1 MKYLLT
7 GVWALVGLAFPI
19 LSWAAPPSLNE
30 LIILGLRA
38 NTQLQIDQLD
48 VDKAQQSIVIERAAF
63 DPEVFTLI
71 GYEQLKTPFV
81 NEQISGRGT
90 TRHYEGS
97 IGLRQRFSSG
107 MTASARLLTERFSG
121 FDSTSTL
128 DPRYRSSFVF
138 ELNQPLL
145 RHFGQSAN
153 HTALDRAGYQLQQ
166 TELGI
171 LLHAQQ
177 LALQLESA
185 LRQLALQRQIILLRD
200 DALAL
205 AERLLDFNRR
215 RFAEGLVAITEIQGA
230 EATLTERRL
239 LLAQARQQHDLLRE
253 QLNRQLNGQLPADFN
268 PELFFVDESVPL
280 IVAGEYAALLETA
293 RAKRIDLQIARLSLA
308 SQQRQLDYFNQ
319 QLKPQLDLRL
329 QAGLNGLA
337 GRQQA
342 DTPYRGNWGDSVT
355 SLSSADGYQWGVAL
369 EFSVPLGNRA
379 AQSRQ
384 RQSQVTVQQQRYQ
397 VSDLD
402 MNIQT
407 QIREG
412 LIELRHALEQQSISG
427 EFERLA
433 TIAFEQ
439 EQRRL
444 DEGLSDTFR
453 LVSFQDN
460 MIAARIARLQANTAG
475 QLAHANMAFVL
486 GEIFDRYKIYLDVE
500 GEAFRR

>member
-1 MKYLLT
+1 MKYLFACLL
-7 GVWALVGLAFPI
+7 ALVGTSCPV
-19 LSWAAPPSLNE
+19 LSWATPTSLNE
-30 LIILGLRA
+30 LIILGLRY
-38 NTQLQIDQLD
+38 NTQLQIDQLE

-63 DPEVFTLI
+63 DPEAFTLI
-71 GYEQLKTPFV
+71 GHEQQKTPFV
-81 NEQISGRGT
+81 NDLDSGRVT

-107 MTASARLLTERFSG
+107 MSVSARFLTERFSG
-121 FDSTSTL
+121 FDATSTL
-128 DPRYRSSFVF
+128 DPRYRSAFIL

-145 RHFGQSAN
+145 RNFGQQAN
-153 HTALDRAGYQLQQ
+153 HTAIDRAAYHLQQ
-166 TELGI
+166 TELGF

-177 LALQLESA
+177 LALQLEYA
-185 LRQLALQRQIILLRD
+185 LRQLALQHQIIGLRD
-200 DALAL
+200 DALVL
-205 AERLLDFNRR
+205 AERLLEFNRR
-215 RFAEGLVAITEIQGA
+215 RFAEGLVAITEVQGA

-239 LLAQARQQHDLLRE
+239 LRAQARQQHDLLRE
-253 QLNRQLNGQLPADFN
+253 QLNRQFNGQLPLDFN
-268 PELFFVDESVPL
+268 PVALFVDEVVSPKMTSD
-280 IVAGEYAALLETA
+280 YAVLLETA

-308 SQQRQLDYFNQ
+308 SQQRQLDFYRQ

-329 QAGLNGLA
+329 QSGLNGLA
-337 GRQQA
+337 GRQQV
-342 DTPYRGNWGDSVT
+342 DTPYRGNWGDSVA
-355 SLSSADGYQWGVAL
+355 SLSNADGYQWGVAL

-397 VSDLD
+397 INDLD
-402 MNIQT
+402 MNIRT

-412 LIELRHALEQQSISG
+412 LVELDHAEEQQAISV

-453 LVSFQDN
+453 LVSFQEN
-460 MIAARIARLQANTAG
+460 MIDARIALLQANTAW
-475 QLAHANMAFVL
+475 QLAQANMAFVL
-486 GEIFDRYKIYLDVE
+486 GEVFARYRIYLDAE
-500 GEAFRR
+500 GEAFKR